1 MESYKLMKFQ
11 SYEIATKQSK
21 ASKNIT
27 FAYCMAIVVTTI
39 LGLLYMALIT
49 KVYEQN
55 YTLQVL
61 GDKIS
66 DIERQ
71 NQKLEIEVEK
81 LRSLNRIEKI
91 AINEI
96 GMQLPEKIIYFYIDN
111 EEGTQVPLW
120 DKGRINL

>member
-1 MESYKLMKFQ
+1 
-11 SYEIATKQSK
+11 
-21 ASKNIT
+21 
-27 FAYCMAIVVTTI
+27 
-39 LGLLYMALIT
+39 MALIT

-61 GDKIS
+61 GSKIS

-81 LRSLNRIEKI
+81 LKSLNRIEKI
-91 AINEI
+91 ALNEI

-111 EEGTQVPLW
+111 DKAAQVPSRGKKK
-120 DKGRINL
+120 D